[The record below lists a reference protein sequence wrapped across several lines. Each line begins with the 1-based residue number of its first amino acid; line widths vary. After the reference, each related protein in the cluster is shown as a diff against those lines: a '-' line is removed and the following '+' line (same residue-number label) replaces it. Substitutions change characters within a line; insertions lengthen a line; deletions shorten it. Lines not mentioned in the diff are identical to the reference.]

1 MKRKIVILLVSV
13 TLLGIMCSCSNK
25 NKEPDI
31 MEIQSI
37 CELATLECYYN
48 NVAISEKEKGEG
60 FAHLFEKDREFWI
73 EYKGVAKIGVD
84 MSQVKMTIKD
94 ENVTI
99 TIPPAKLLDMD
110 KVADSYSYTLSK
122 DGAINKNKITAKDQI
137 KAVDKAQEE
146 MEKQVNNNSKLL
158 LTAQNRA
165 KELIENYIDNMGKI
179 SGVEYKI
186 TWKELKE

>member
-1 MKRKIVILLVSV
+1 MKKITILLVGVIFLSV
-13 TLLGIMCSCSNK
+13 LCSCSNK
-25 NKEPDI
+25 NSEPDI
-31 MEIQSI
+31 LEIRSI

-60 FAHLFEKDREFWI
+60 FTHLFEKEREFWI
-73 EYKGVAKIGVD
+73 EYKGKAKIGID
-84 MSQVKMTIKD
+84 MSQVKMDIKD

-110 KVADSYSYTLSK
+110 KVADSYSYTSSK
-122 DGAINKNKITAKDQI
+122 DGVINKNKITAEDQM
-137 KAVDKAQEE
+137 KAVDKAQKE

-165 KELIENYIDNMGKI
+165 KELIKNYIENMGEIAGK
-179 SGVEYKI
+179 EYKI